1 MGGKSS
7 KKSKKEQSPNTITAE
22 TENTINLT
30 NNVII
35 GHSKSDPNEEYS
47 KLNFLG
53 EGSFAAV
60 YKAQNKL
67 TGQIRAMKIIK
78 KSSTCTAQ
86 DDQEIVNEIN
96 ILRTMDHPNILK
108 IFEFYSN
115 KDSYSIVT
123 ELCSGGE
130 LFQEIIDKGPFNER
144 YSAYVMY
151 QIFSAINYCHNMNIV
166 HRDLKPENILMVK
179 REKN

>member
-60 YKAQNKL
+60 YKVQNKL
-67 TGQIRAMKIIK
+67 TGQIRAMK
-78 KSSTCTAQ
+78 TVG
-86 DDQEIVNEIN
+86 DV
-96 ILRTMDHPNILK
+96 L
-108 IFEFYSN
+108 
-115 KDSYSIVT
+115 
-123 ELCSGGE
+123 
-130 LFQEIIDKGPFNER
+130 
-144 YSAYVMY
+144 
-151 QIFSAINYCHNMNIV
+151 SAICRHDDMQSNGFV
-166 HRDLKPENILMVK
+166 GAAGVGDRRFVWHRSRMCRFGFSTGSTGRFVRPA
-179 REKN
+179 RRCP

>member
-7 KKSKKEQSPNTITAE
+7 KNKGKKEQAPNTITSQE
-22 TENTINLT
+22 ESTINLT

-35 GHSKSDPNEEYS
+35 GHSKSDPNEEYN

-60 YKAQNKL
+60 YKVQNKL
-67 TGQIRAMKIIK
+67 TGQVRAMKIIK
-78 KSSTCTAQ
+78 KSATCTEQ

-115 KDSYSIVT
+115 KESYSIVT
-123 ELCSGGE
+123 ELCSGG
-130 LFQEIIDKGPFNER
+130 N
-144 YSAYVMY
+144 
-151 QIFSAINYCHNMNIV
+151 FSRKSLIKDH
-166 HRDLKPENILMVK
+166 LMRGTVLM
-179 REKN
+179 